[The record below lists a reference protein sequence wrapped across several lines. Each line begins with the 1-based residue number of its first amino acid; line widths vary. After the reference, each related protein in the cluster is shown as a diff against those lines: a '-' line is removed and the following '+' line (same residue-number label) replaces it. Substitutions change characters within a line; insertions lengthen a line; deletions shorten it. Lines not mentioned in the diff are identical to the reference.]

1 MNHITY
7 QNQNKY
13 LIYIVAFYITIKLIA
28 FIMTHKIIQFHNISI
43 CFCALI
49 IPIWFL
55 TGDIIAE
62 VYNYKIAKNLLLLAV
77 ICQTIMAL
85 ICYIG
90 SKTISPNNFLPQSLA
105 YKEIF
110 EILPFSTIINSLAI
124 FIGGL
129 VNAYVIVLFKNILNG
144 KYFIIRCFIAN
155 SIGELVFTIISYSS
169 GLFEGLN
176 IFIVVKLITS
186 SYIVKLII
194 SPLLLIPTS
203 IISNKLKNLEFSNNK
218 NNILDEVT
226 LKKSIN
232 SKNNFILHLKENSKG
247 ESYFTTH
254 SIKMPIEHELGKL
267 SENYKNISLRFGEFK
282 SGISIEL
289 HNSLNSKILICL
301 SGEIEITTNN
311 RIIKYLKNGNVLF
324 LNDIKGIG
332 HKIKTISD
340 STLIIINLSS
350 NELNQI

>member
-1 MNHITY
+1 MNHITLP
-7 QNQNKY
+7 NQNKY
-13 LIYIVAFYITIKLIA
+13 LIYIVAFYITIKLTA

-62 VYNYKIAKNLLLLAV
+62 VYNYKIAKNLLFLAV
-77 ICQTIMAL
+77 ICQTIMVL

-90 SKTISPNNFLPQSLA
+90 SKTISPNNFISQSLA

-129 VNAYVIVLFKNILNG
+129 VNAYIIVLFKNILNG
-144 KYFIIRCFIAN
+144 KYFIFRCFIAN
-155 SIGELVFTIISYSS
+155 AIGELVFTIIAYSS
-169 GLFEGLN
+169 KLFEGLN
-176 IFIVVKLITS
+176 IFILIKLITS
-186 SYIVKLII
+186 SYIIKLII

-203 IISNKLKNLEFSNNK
+203 IISNKLKDLEFSHNK
-218 NNILDEVT
+218 NHTLDEVT
-226 LKKSIN
+226 LKKLMN
-232 SKNNFILHLKENSKG
+232 SKNNPILHLKENSKG

-254 SIKMPIEHELGKL
+254 NIKMPIEHELGKL
-267 SENYKNISLRFGEFK
+267 SEDYKNVSLRFGEFK
-282 SGISIEL
+282 SGISVGL
-289 HNSLNSKILICL
+289 HNSINSKILICL
-301 SGEIEITTNN
+301 HGKIKIETNN
-311 RIIKYLKNGNVLF
+311 GAIKYLKSGNIMF
-324 LNDIKGIG
+324 LTDTKGIG
-332 HKIKTISD
+332 HTIKTIYD

-350 NELNQI
+350 NDFN